1 MKWFYTFFPAN
12 TSGTQI
18 LDKYNN
24 RKYIKVLRYILVFCS
39 VPKTLL
45 DLYPVLT
52 MQNKLKSRKSES
64 KESAVILLILC
75 VIRLTWIELNFDD
88 ARSAFYLHY
97 INTRNLE
104 TSQPTWLHSF
114 GSLKLV
120 SKKKNYPMHLPW
132 QRNGNFT
139 EELPKTMEII
149 NGIYKRK
156 KTFFFTFFKSQ
167 TG

>member
-1 MKWFYTFFPAN
+1 MILYIFPAN

-24 RKYIKVLRYILVFCS
+24 RTYIKVLRYILVFCS

-52 MQNKLKSRKSES
+52 MQNKLKSRNSES

-88 ARSAFYLHY
+88 TRSAFYLHY

-120 SKKKNYPMHLPW
+120 SKKKTTPCICPDKEWQLYRRTAKDYGNYKWYL
-132 QRNGNFT
+132 
-139 EELPKTMEII
+139 
-149 NGIYKRK
+149 
-156 KTFFFTFFKSQ
+156 
-167 TG
+167 

>member
-1 MKWFYTFFPAN
+1 MILYIFPAN

-18 LDKYNN
+18 LNKYNN
-24 RKYIKVLRYILVFCS
+24 RTYIKVLRYILVFCS

-52 MQNKLKSRKSES
+52 MQNKLKSRNSES

-120 SKKKNYPMHLPW
+120 SKKKTTPCICPDKEWQLYRRTAKDYGNYKWYL
-132 QRNGNFT
+132 
-139 EELPKTMEII
+139 
-149 NGIYKRK
+149 
-156 KTFFFTFFKSQ
+156 
-167 TG
+167 